1 MIKAVIFDMD
11 GVIVDSEE
19 LSAKATYLLFQEK
32 GIKVNE
38 KRRPEFVGRT
48 LKYILKTLSEE
59 LKTELDIDEMIKERE
74 RIYRNISKDILQIF
88 PGVKELV
95 EALIKNDFK
104 LAVAS
109 SGTMDKLSFNLEEA
123 GLEDSIKV
131 RICANDVNEGKP
143 DPEIYLKA
151 AEQLGVK
158 PEECVV
164 IEDSYNGVKAAKAAG
179 AKCIAVTHTFQK
191 SKLKEA
197 DVIVNSLEEIDIS
210 MIKDLG

>member
-1 MIKAVIFDMD
+1 
-11 GVIVDSEE
+11 
-19 LSAKATYLLFQEK
+19 
-32 GIKVNE
+32 
-38 KRRPEFVGRT
+38 
-48 LKYILKTLSEE
+48 
-59 LKTELDIDEMIKERE
+59 MIKERE
-74 RIYRNISKDILQIF
+74 RIYRDISKDILQIF
-88 PGVKELV
+88 PGAAELV

-109 SGTMDKLSFNLEEA
+109 SGTWDKLNFNLEEA
-123 GLEDSIKV
+123 GLEDSFKV

-143 DPEIYLKA
+143 DPEVYLKA
-151 AEQLGVK
+151 AEKLGVK

-179 AKCIAVTHTFQK
+179 AKCIAVTSTFEK

-210 MIKDLG
+210 MIKNIGDEK